1 MTKLTNLLKYVTTKN
16 VSLNLPLYISN
27 TLAEY
32 VLSGYV
38 DWDKFITNSTKN
50 YILTDMR
57 PTILKGTHTIFTSVN
72 LPYILAIQL
81 WWRAKK
87 NNVTQSEIVAEAL
100 LFSIPILLDE
110 LQAQEDYRVELAQ
123 EK

>member
-27 TLAEY
+27 TLSEY
-32 VLSGYV
+32 ALNGYV

-50 YILTDMR
+50 YLLTNMR
-57 PTILKGTHTIFTSVN
+57 PTILKGTPTIFTSAN
-72 LPYILAIQL
+72 LPFTLAIQL
-81 WWRAKK
+81 WWRARK

-100 LFSIPILLDE
+100 SFSIPILLDE
-110 LQAQEDYRVELAQ
+110 LQAQEDYRVELSQ